1 MGALSKIFVF
11 ERRKGVSQF
20 NSDALKEESDP
31 RINDVVLSTG
41 NINQKYIV
49 RDIVFVVEC
58 LEADLFDPAFPK
70 EDLFLTM
77 KRKLKLKVL
86 EYGANAVIN
95 CHFEYQQRNRDG
107 KYFLELFA
115 YGTVI
120 QFIQTTIG

>member
-11 ERRKGVSQF
+11 ERRKGMSQF

-58 LEADLFDPAFPK
+58 LEADLFDPAFPN
-70 EDLFLTM
+70 EDLFLTT

>member
-1 MGALSKIFVF
+1 M
-11 ERRKGVSQF
+11 SQF

>member
-1 MGALSKIFVF
+1 MSPF
-11 ERRKGVSQF
+11 RSY
-20 NSDALKEESDP
+20 ALKEESDP

-70 EDLFLTM
+70 EDLFLTT
-77 KRKLKLKVL
+77 KRKLKMKVL

>member
-1 MGALSKIFVF
+1 MSPFRSAAL
-11 ERRKGVSQF
+11 E
-20 NSDALKEESDP
+20 EESDP

-58 LEADLFDPAFPK
+58 LEADLFDPAFSK
-70 EDLFLTM
+70 EDLFLTT
-77 KRKLKLKVL
+77 KRKLKMKVL

-120 QFIQTTIG
+120 QFIQTTIV